1 MGKLFRD
8 MKRLWPDTRGLQIRR
23 DLEADF
29 IEMVDTPIPAEDE
42 LNLVV

>member
-23 DLEADF
+23 DLEAEI
-29 IEMVDTPIPAEDE
+29 IEMADTPIDVSDE
-42 LNLVV
+42 LRLVI

>member
-1 MGKLFRD
+1 
-8 MKRLWPDTRGLQIRR
+8 MKRLWPNTRGLQIRR

-29 IEMVDTPIPAEDE
+29 IEMADTPIPASDE